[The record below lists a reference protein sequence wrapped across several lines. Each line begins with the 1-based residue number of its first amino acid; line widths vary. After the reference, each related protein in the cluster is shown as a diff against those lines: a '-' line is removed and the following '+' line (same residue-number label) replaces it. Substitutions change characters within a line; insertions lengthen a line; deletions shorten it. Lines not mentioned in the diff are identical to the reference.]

1 MYSLVRIETTD
12 VPRRPPERRAA
23 RVWLLPIGAIL
34 LLISACGTVA
44 PYQRED
50 LARPSMD
57 LIGETNEVA
66 FRAHVHD
73 SREAA
78 TGGHGSTGGGCG
90 CN

>member
-1 MYSLVRIETTD
+1 MNPLVSTTAAGPAHPL
-12 VPRRPPERRAA
+12 PRR
-23 RVWLLPIGAIL
+23 GAPQRWFPLVGL
-34 LLISACGTVA
+34 LLLCVGACGTVA

-50 LARPSMD
+50 LARPCMD
-57 LIGETNEVA
+57 LSGETSEIA

>member
-1 MYSLVRIETTD
+1 MAALAL
-12 VPRRPPERRAA
+12 RALA
-23 RVWLLPIGAIL
+23 LSAAIV
-34 LLISACGTVA
+34 SGCVTVH
-44 PYQRED
+44 PYQREY

-57 LIGETNEVA
+57 TSSEEGESA

-73 SREAA
+73 SREGA

>member
-1 MYSLVRIETTD
+1 MFSTRLSGSIA
-12 VPRRPPERRAA
+12 RAVLFSVA
-23 RVWLLPIGAIL
+23 VSGLLP
-34 LLISACGTVA
+34 ACVTVR
-44 PYQRED
+44 PYEREY

-57 LIGETNEVA
+57 LSSEGNESS

-73 SREAA
+73 SREGA

>member
-1 MYSLVRIETTD
+1 MARFVLHALAFV
-12 VPRRPPERRAA
+12 VPI
-23 RVWLLPIGAIL
+23 VSG
-34 LLISACGTVA
+34 CVTVH
-44 PYQRED
+44 PYQREY

-57 LIGETNEVA
+57 TSSEEGESA

-73 SREAA
+73 SREGA

>member
-1 MYSLVRIETTD
+1 MAAFVAASLLTAGCVH
-12 VPRRPPERRAA
+12 
-23 RVWLLPIGAIL
+23 
-34 LLISACGTVA
+34 VA
-44 PYQRED
+44 PYERED

-57 LIGETNEVA
+57 AEREAGETA

-73 SREAA
+73 SREGA